1 MELYYNPEQMDESE
15 IKRTFVARQWLLDD
29 VLSLLKRQPKGA
41 GVQHGVII
49 GPRGMGKTTMLL
61 MLRFAVKEGDLSRR
75 WFPVR
80 FPEESYGVTGL
91 ADFWLATISNLAYE
105 SSDFDLAA
113 KTDEL
118 TKEFKDEAAL
128 CDGAV
133 ATLKDW
139 SKRRKLRIL
148 LLVDNLDMVLD
159 QIHNSADNARL
170 RDVLM
175 NDGTFM
181 LVGTATSFFKEARNY
196 DQALYNFFRTWN
208 LDSLDATQLHELL
221 RQRAAVD
228 NQPDFEERI
237 KQNRARIEVL
247 HYFTGGN
254 PRLILMLYRIIATS
268 EFIEVRRGLEKLLDE
283 VTPYYKAK
291 IEILPPQQRKIL
303 DHVARISGR
312 TGEGLTPTRIAQE
325 TRLPVNQVSTQL
337 KRLSDLGYVRAA
349 NVRTRNSYYSLAEPL
364 YAIWHQMRFG
374 RESRQRMEWLI
385 EFLKSWYTNREMV
398 EETEHLAE
406 KFRELLTQG
415 MSDAALKTVEYRRY
429 LSAAIDPEYRG
440 AALEG
445 IISDCLAAGDASQ
458 IRTTIEGIDL
468 EILKPETIQRLH
480 REKLIT
486 PDHQQFLLERN
497 QVLNSQ
503 IDRATAFASSKNWN
517 EVLSVLD
524 CLKERCNST
533 PKLWALRAM
542 VLHAL
547 QRNQEALECFDQYLR
562 VEQDDD
568 AALRRVVVLL
578 HLHQNHLALD
588 CCDVLIRKD
597 PNKPLIHFVR
607 AVCFAVTGR
616 FDEAD
621 HSIKQAILGNVEG
634 AERVAQTLTYLR
646 EQWQQPWSRFAV
658 LLITGATNDARVLWD
673 QLLIAPENRAPM
685 AAMAANLMMY
695 PEHARFLR
703 TLVPNAGPDS
713 EFFCVSRALDY
724 VLTGDR
730 SVIERLSAEVRPAV
744 EEIVRRYEGHQTG
757 AADPPRH
764 P

>member
-15 IKRTFVARQWLLDD
+15 IKQTFVARQWLLDD

-61 MLRFAVKEGDLSRR
+61 MLRFAVKEGTLSRR

-105 SSDFDLAA
+105 SSDPDLVA
-113 KTDEL
+113 KADEL
-118 TKEFKDEAAL
+118 TKEFKDEATL
-128 CDGAV
+128 CDAAV

-139 SKRRKLRIL
+139 SKRRKRRIL
-148 LLVDNLDMVLD
+148 LLVDNLDMVFD
-159 QIHNSADNARL
+159 QIHSSADNARL
-170 RDVLM
+170 REVLM

-196 DQALYNFFRTWN
+196 DQALYNFFQTWN
-208 LDSLDATQLHELL
+208 LDSLNAEQLHELL

-228 NQPDFEERI
+228 NETDFEERI

-291 IEILPPQQRKIL
+291 IETLPPQQRKIL

-325 TRLPVNQVSTQL
+325 SRLPVNQVSTQL

-349 NVRTRNSYYSLAEPL
+349 NVRSKNSYYSLAEPL

-385 EFLKSWYTNREMV
+385 EFLKNWYTNREML
-398 EETEHLAE
+398 EEADRLAE

-415 MSDAALKTVEYRRY
+415 MLDSAMKVVDYRWY
-429 LSAAIDPEYRG
+429 LSAAIDPAYRG
-440 AALEG
+440 ATLER
-445 IISDCLAAGDASQ
+445 IISDCLDAGDASQ
-458 IRTTIEGIDL
+458 VRTLIEGIDL

-480 REKLIT
+480 HEKLLT
-486 PDHQQFLLERN
+486 PEHQQRAVERD
-497 QVLNSQ
+497 QVLASHVH
-503 IDRATAFASSKNWN
+503 RATALVRSKNWN
-517 EVLSVLD
+517 EMLSELEY
-524 CLKERCNST
+524 LKERCNSA
-533 PKLWALRAM
+533 PQLWVCRGIALYE
-542 VLHAL
+542 LH
-547 QRNQEALECFDQYLR
+547 RYQEALECFDQYLR
-562 VEQDDD
+562 VEQEHDI
-568 AALRRVVVLL
+568 AIRRVLVLL
-578 HLHQNHLALD
+578 ALHQSQRALD
-588 CCDVLIRKD
+588 ACDVLLRRD
-597 PNKPLIHFVR
+597 PSKPLTHFAR
-607 AVCFAVTGR
+607 AVCLALTGH

-621 HSIKQAILGNVEG
+621 LSVRQSILGKVEG
-634 AERVAQTLTYLR
+634 AEQLAEAITYLR
-646 EQWQQPWSRFAV
+646 GKCQQPRSRFA
-658 LLITGATNDARVLWD
+658 LLVIAGAIDEARVLWD
-673 QLLIAPENRAPM
+673 QLLTAPENRASM
-685 AAMAANLMMY
+685 AAMAAHFVR
-695 PEHARFLR
+695 PEHAGFLR
-703 TLVPNAGPDS
+703 TLVPNAGPES

-730 SVIERLSAEVRPAV
+730 SLIEKLSAEVRPAV
-744 EEIVRRYEGHQTG
+744 EEIVRRYESR
-757 AADPPRH
+757 P
-764 P
+764 